1 MSLEKIRE
9 KNDKAESFRKYKQ
22 EVAFNKKLLAE
33 NVNQK
38 KKEILDKFE
47 RMMKNGGGF
56 DVNEIRE
63 LFPGDDDL
71 AYKIMQFQ
79 NGNNNNSRKGSVML
93 NNSF

>member
-1 MSLEKIRE
+1 
-9 KNDKAESFRKYKQ
+9 
-22 EVAFNKKLLAE
+22 VG
-33 NVNQK
+33 V
-38 KKEILDKFE
+38 
-47 RMMKNGGGF
+47 F

>member
-1 MSLEKIRE
+1 
-9 KNDKAESFRKYKQ
+9 
-22 EVAFNKKLLAE
+22 
-33 NVNQK
+33 VNQKK

-93 NNSF
+93 NNSFSFLLVFSHV

>member
-1 MSLEKIRE
+1 
-9 KNDKAESFRKYKQ
+9 
-22 EVAFNKKLLAE
+22 
-33 NVNQK
+33 VNQK